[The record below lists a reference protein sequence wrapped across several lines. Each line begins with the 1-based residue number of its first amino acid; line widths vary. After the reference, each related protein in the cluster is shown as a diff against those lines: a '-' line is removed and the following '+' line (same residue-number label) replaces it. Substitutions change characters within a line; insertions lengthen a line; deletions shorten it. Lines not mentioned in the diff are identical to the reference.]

1 MSNTITLTDGK
12 ATIEVPAGSAYAL
25 EALGWTPVGGTPE
38 AVDDAPAVDEAEEAE
53 PNPKAGARK

>member
-25 EALGWTPVGGTPE
+25 VALGWTPVGGTPE